1 MSAKATRPFWRRAIK
16 PLFFTGLGLFLFATL
31 VLDFVVRHKFEGT
44 KWGIPAKV
52 YAKPSELYQGQV
64 ISRAQVEE
72 LLQILGYRAVK
83 SPTGPGQYARTN
95 TGISFYARGF
105 AFNDAPEPRQPVQLH
120 FAGNSLQAI
129 ETAQGEQALMR
140 LEPLLIGSIYPGD
153 HEDRLLISQEEI
165 PELLAQTLLATED
178 RNFREHHGVSF
189 KGIARAFMANVE
201 AGATVQGGST
211 ITQQL
216 VKNFYLSSERTLTR
230 KLQEVWMAGLL
241 ELHYSKDEILEAYL
255 NEVFL
260 GQDGGRA
267 IHGFGLASRHFFR
280 QPLAELD
287 LPQIALLVGMVKGPS
302 YYDPWRHPERA
313 LERRNVVLGLLKE
326 QQIIDEAQYQAAIKQ
341 PLGTGK
347 LNSGNRLARIGTYPA
362 FLDLVRRQV
371 TSDYGDE
378 QLLSQGLHIF
388 TTLDPLVQHQVER
401 AVSQGVAR
409 LEKGYPKL
417 DKKLQ
422 AAAVVTNPANGQVLA
437 VLGDRAPQYRGFN
450 RALDA
455 RRPVGSLLKPL
466 VVLTALESGRYTL
479 ASGVQDT
486 AFTLPI
492 AGSKPWQPEN
502 YDGREHGQVT
512 LYRMLVNS
520 YNLSTARV
528 GVDVGPER
536 LLDAI
541 KRTGAEGD
549 MKAVPS
555 LILGAGGMSPFDM
568 AKVYQ
573 ALAADGFVQP
583 LRAITDVFDAE
594 MKPLKRYQLE
604 TEQRFDSAYVQQVR
618 WAMTGV
624 VREGTARSVA
634 GKFNYDAIPAGKTG
648 TTDSQRDSWFAGFN
662 GNYNAVV
669 WLGRDDNER
678 TPLTGATGALPI
690 WADFLSQL
698 PQAPL
703 PELNQP
709 SIQWYW
715 NADGYLTDLNCP
727 GARNMPLDNR
737 NQLPP
742 YRSCHTESSIMDQ
755 LRQFAD
761 PEASS
766 QPAQPAGRPQR
777 QAPPAGAEPQKPRSW
792 RDLFWR

>member
-1 MSAKATRPFWRRAIK
+1 MSAKSSRPLWRRLIK
-16 PLFFTGLGLFLFATL
+16 ASIITGASLFLFATIA
-31 VLDFVVRHKFEGT
+31 LDFVVRHKFEGT

-64 ISRAQVEE
+64 ISVSQAEE
-72 LLQILGYRAVK
+72 LIQILGYRK
-83 SPTGPGQYARTN
+83 TTKPTGPGQYSRSADSIR
-95 TGISFYARGF
+95 FFARGF
-105 AFNDAPEPRQPVQLH
+105 AFNDAPEPSQLVTLR
-120 FAGNSLQAI
+120 FNGASLSAI
-129 ETAQGEQALMR
+129 ETAAGEQALMR
-140 LEPLLIGSIYPGD
+140 LEPLLIGSIYQGD
-153 HEDRLLISQEEI
+153 HEDRLLLEAGQI
-165 PELLAQTLLATED
+165 PPLLVQTLIATED
-178 RNFREHHGVSF
+178 RDFMRHHGVSF

-216 VKNFYLSSERTLTR
+216 VKNFYLSSERTISR

-241 ELHYSKDEILEAYL
+241 ELHYSKEEILVAYL

-267 IHGFGLASRHFFR
+267 IHGFGLASRYFFR
-280 QPLAELD
+280 QPIEELN

-302 YYDPWRHPERA
+302 YYDPWRFPERA

-326 QQIIDEAQYQAAIKQ
+326 QQIITDAEYQQAIKQ
-341 PLGTGK
+341 PLDTGK
-347 LNSGNRLARIGTYPA
+347 TSGDNRLARIGTYPA
-362 FLDLVRRQV
+362 FLDVVRRQV

-401 AVSQGVAR
+401 AVTQGVAKI
-409 LEKGYPKL
+409 EKSYPTL
-417 DKKLQ
+417 AKKLQ
-422 AAAVVTNPANGQVLA
+422 AAAVVTSPANGQVLA
-437 VLGDRAPQYRGFN
+437 VVGDRWPQYRGFN

-455 RRPVGSLLKPL
+455 NRPVGSLLKPL

-479 ASGVQDT
+479 ASGVDDS

-492 AGSKPWQPEN
+492 AGSKPWTPEN

-528 GVDVGPER
+528 GVDVGPAK
-536 LLDAI
+536 LLNAI
-541 KRTGAEGD
+541 KRTGAESK
-549 MKAVPS
+549 MTAVPS

-583 LRAITDVFDAE
+583 LRAITDVFDAD
-594 MKPLKRYQLE
+594 MQPLKRYQLE

-634 GKFNYDAIPAGKTG
+634 GKFRPDAIPAGKTG

-678 TPLTGATGALPI
+678 LPLTGASGALPI
-690 WADFLSQL
+690 WADFLSKL

-715 NADGYLTDLNCP
+715 NADGFLTDLNCP
-727 GARNMPLDNR
+727 GARNMPLDTR

-742 YRSCHTESSIMDQ
+742 YRSCNGSPIMDA
-755 LRQFAD
+755 LRQFGD
-761 PEASS
+761 NEPASTES
-766 QPAQPAGRPQR
+766 TPYSQQPAR
-777 QAPPAGAEPQKPRSW
+777 QAAPNEPKSRSW
-792 RDLFWR
+792 RDFFRR